1 MLARYTDVLTT
12 FYSLYNSVMKIVYIA
27 AHCCII
33 ALIRCNGQIASTYDR
48 DQDGFPHWKFLVV
61 PCAVLATL
69 THLIS
74 GMGLDRFLYQGC
86 YVQGC
91 NRLFLYVQELL
102 WMFSIYLEAVAIVP
116 QLSLLRKYRIVD
128 NLTGNYVFFMGVYRF
143 LYIINWV
150 YRAYYEPWY
159 RHHYV
164 VYACGCLQVALYM
177 DFFYY
182 WFTSK
187 IQGRELRYGEDGD
200 EEYDCDVNELR
211 DYDNS
216 TALIDGADL
225 RLRSKPAS
233 TGVAEGTERPKPN
246 PPGVDE
252 EIKRLIEEEWG
263 EGATL
268 W

>member
-1 MLARYTDVLTT
+1 VLTT

-48 DQDGFPHWKFLVV
+48 DQDGFPHRKFLVA
-61 PCAVLATL
+61 PSLLLALVLAITGGQSYMVAAVVGGIYSL
-69 THLIS
+69 
-74 GMGLDRFLYQGC
+74 
-86 YVQGC
+86 
-91 NRLFLYVQELL
+91 QELL
-102 WMFSIYLEAVAIVP
+102 WEFSIILEAVAIVP

-150 YRAYYEPWY
+150 FRAHYEPGY